1 MLQLFAFEAASNFAV
16 FLKYENNVK
25 VSKRISLIETSEKCL
40 YDFALLSIS
49 KEYII
54 HPVATKYLPAM
65 NHH

>member
-25 VSKRISLIETSEKCL
+25 VSKRIILIATSENFF

-49 KEYII
+49 KEYSIS
-54 HPVATKYLPAM
+54 PVATKYLPAM